1 MNKLWNLRRAVVM
14 YLMLI
19 IGYFLGYNSNTF
31 IVVLLLTV
39 TVLFITIYDIVAY
52 EHYEKKNGN

>member
-1 MNKLWNLRRAVVM
+1 M

-31 IVVLLLTV
+31 IVVLLLTI
-39 TVLFITIYDIVAY
+39 TVLFISIYDIVAY
-52 EHYEKKNGN
+52 EYYEKKGVKHDNDVHS